1 MLYPAT
7 WFTVCRDQEKHYK
20 SAMKIPQEIIKT
32 AQEHGYDNAEY
43 IGAKND
49 VLIFSL
55 VYNNEDSAPTGL
67 PSIAVIKDGKISI
80 IEGIEALNLL

>member
-1 MLYPAT
+1 
-7 WFTVCRDQEKHYK
+7 
-20 SAMKIPQEIIKT
+20 MKIPQEIIKT

-43 IGAKND
+43 IGKKND

-55 VYNNEDSAPTGL
+55 VYNNNEDSAPTGL
-67 PSIAVIKDGKISI
+67 PAIAVLKDGKISI